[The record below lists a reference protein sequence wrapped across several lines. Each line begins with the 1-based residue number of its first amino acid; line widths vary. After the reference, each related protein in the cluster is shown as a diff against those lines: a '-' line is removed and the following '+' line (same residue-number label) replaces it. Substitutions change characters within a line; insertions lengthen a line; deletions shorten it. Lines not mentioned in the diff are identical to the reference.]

1 MIELEP
7 NDLQDMKDTLN
18 DVLIEMGLDPD
29 KYLDRATNIVLNKV
43 PNHIVATAVEWGWN
57 DTVVGD
63 DLVEFMR
70 SHRRELITPSTD

>member
-7 NDLQDMKDTLN
+7 ADMQDMKDTLN
-18 DVLIEMGLDPD
+18 DVLVEMGLDPD
-29 KYLDRATNIVLNKV
+29 KYLDRATDIVLNHV
-43 PNHIVATAVEWGWN
+43 PNHIVATAIEWGWN

-70 SHRRELITPSTD
+70 SHKKSLITPTV

>member
-18 DVLIEMGLDPD
+18 DVLLEMGLDPD
-29 KYLDRATNIVLNKV
+29 KFLERATNIVLNKV
-43 PNHIVATAVEWGWN
+43 PLHIVATAIEWGWS

-63 DLVEFMR
+63 ELLEFMR
-70 SHRRELITPSTD
+70 GQKQALISPAH